1 MRLSLAAA
9 LVLIVAVLALAACG
23 GDADGRPQLTV
34 SAATSLKTAFERYGR
49 DFGSANVRYSFAGS
63 DELAAQI
70 RQGVRPDVY
79 AAANLD
85 LPSAL
90 NHERLVERPVT
101 FARNRLVI
109 ATPAGSSKVRT
120 LEQVAKPGVKVVI
133 GSPSVPVGKYTR
145 TVLGRLPQVEARG
158 ILANVRSSEPDVAG
172 VVGKLAQGA
181 ADAGFVYVTD
191 VRAAGGRLRAVEL
204 PAQLQP
210 SVAYGVAVVN
220 GTRHRAAAR
229 AFVAGLLRG
238 DGRAELQ
245 RAGFELP

>member
-1 MRLSLAAA
+1 M
-9 LVLIVAVLALAACG
+9 
-23 GDADGRPQLTV
+23 
-34 SAATSLKTAFERYGR
+34 
-49 DFGSANVRYSFAGS
+49 
-63 DELAAQI
+63 
-70 RQGVRPDVY
+70 
-79 AAANLD
+79 
-85 LPSAL
+85 
-90 NHERLVERPVT
+90 T
-101 FARNRLVI
+101 FARNRLVL
-109 ATPAGSSKVRT
+109 ATPAGSSKVPT

-238 DGRAELQ
+238 GGRAELQ
-245 RAGFELP
+245 RAGFERP